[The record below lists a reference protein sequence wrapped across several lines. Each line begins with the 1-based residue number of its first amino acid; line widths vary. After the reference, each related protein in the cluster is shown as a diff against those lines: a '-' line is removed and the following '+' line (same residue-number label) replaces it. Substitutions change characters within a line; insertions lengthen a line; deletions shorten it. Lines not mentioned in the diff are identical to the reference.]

1 MWKWSVWIL
10 ILILITYTIFQNADL
25 SLITYV
31 KERLI
36 AFTNPKDDPTA
47 FWRLAVW
54 DASLKS
60 FLKYPLFGQGFG
72 GYWYLFVPELN
83 SVINL
88 PPHNLYIYTIVK
100 IGLIGLV
107 LYLIII
113 LKLYKKFKAALLLF
127 KERYNIDKPIVIF
140 SIVVLVSAHFFYLVY
155 SFDYFSMLYIGLG
168 TASILNHKDIYAD
181 EL

>member
-1 MWKWSVWIL
+1 M
-10 ILILITYTIFQNADL
+10 
-25 SLITYV
+25 
-31 KERLI
+31 
-36 AFTNPKDDPTA
+36 
-47 FWRLAVW
+47 
-54 DASLKS
+54 
-60 FLKYPLFGQGFG
+60 
-72 GYWYLFVPELN
+72 
-83 SVINL
+83 
-88 PPHNLYIYTIVK
+88 YIYTIVK

-107 LYLIII
+107 LDLIII